1 MFWGHSIIIIK
12 WDWGNFFL
20 KLGKQLTPTIMDKK
34 VQKRQKTHS
43 NSSLKDTHK
52 EKPPSNKTLALT
64 KSTNMDISFVDT
76 SNQPSIR
83 GS

>member
-1 MFWGHSIIIIK
+1 
-12 WDWGNFFL
+12 
-20 KLGKQLTPTIMDKK
+20 MDKK
-34 VQKRQKTHS
+34 VQIRQKTHC
-43 NSSLKDTHK
+43 NLSLKDTHK

-64 KSTNMDISFVDT
+64 KSTNMDIWFVDT

>member
-1 MFWGHSIIIIK
+1 
-12 WDWGNFFL
+12 
-20 KLGKQLTPTIMDKK
+20 MDKK
-34 VQKRQKTHS
+34 VQRRQKTHS

-64 KSTNMDISFVDT
+64 KSTNMDIWFVDT